1 MEKPINRLVN
11 RNDFYPS
18 NADERETVLF
28 MNRFSGS
35 SVVGDRKKTESSN
48 RSRCWAAADV
58 DWARPE
64 VELKTSSVD
73 FYTI

>member
-1 MEKPINRLVN
+1 MENTNYRLVN
-11 RNDFYPS
+11 RNYFYPS
-18 NADERETVLF
+18 NAEERETVLF

-64 VELKTSSVD
+64 VELKTN
-73 FYTI
+73 

>member
-1 MEKPINRLVN
+1 MENTNYRLAS
-11 RNDFYPS
+11 RNYVYPS

-64 VELKTSSVD
+64 VELKTN
-73 FYTI
+73 